1 MDFKE
6 FTDTTSENQ
15 QVKSVEQLK
24 ELFPEV
30 VEDNGKIN
38 FEKLELILAEFD
50 QVNMDDERYEFS
62 WPGKKQAIKL
72 AQTPTTAT
80 MLPLIGKSENWDET
94 ENIYIEGDNL
104 ESLKLLQKAYSDSVK
119 VIYLDPPYNTGH
131 DFVYKDSFA
140 DNIKHYF
147 EVTNQQDE
155 DGTYLSTN
163 RETDGRFHTNWLN
176 MIYPRIKLARNL
188 LTQDGVIFVSIDENE
203 VDNLIKVMNE
213 IFGEAN
219 RLAVLGWQKVYAPK
233 NQSTYFSNDYEY
245 VLAYAKSK
253 DNVKILDLPRT
264 EEMNARYKNPDNDPR
279 GDWKSGDLIAN
290 EERKGGH
297 YPVVSPSGKVFDS
310 PQGKHWSYSET
321 RMKELLAENRIW
333 FGKDGNSFPSIK
345 QFLSEMT
352 RGKKASSFLPFKD
365 YGHTDMAKK
374 DVIKL
379 FKDFEKVPFD
389 TPKPI
394 KLVSTLVRLISND
407 ENDIVLDA
415 FAGSATTADSV
426 MQLSAEDGIKRR
438 WILINLPE
446 KFASESEAYAK
457 GFENIAE
464 LGEERIRRAGVQM
477 KTEDPM
483 NVNSVDYGFKVF
495 KLGQTNFLAWDAD
508 ALNSGQT
515 NLRFESDNVK
525 QGRDNVD
532 VLYEIMLKKGID
544 LSSPVTATDV
554 PGGMLFDV
562 NFGSLFVVLGDAIDH
577 SVANKI
583 IQKRKDYVVDGLFI
597 TSNVIF
603 VDSSFSS
610 TEEKLNALSVLADGG
625 YNPDEIESI

>member
-233 NQSTYFSNDYEY
+233 NQRDR
-245 VLAYAKSK
+245 KS
-253 DNVKILDLPRT
+253 
-264 EEMNARYKNPDNDPR
+264 
-279 GDWKSGDLIAN
+279 
-290 EERKGGH
+290 
-297 YPVVSPSGKVFDS
+297 VV
-310 PQGKHWSYSET
+310 
-321 RMKELLAENRIW
+321 
-333 FGKDGNSFPSIK
+333 
-345 QFLSEMT
+345 
-352 RGKKASSFLPFKD
+352 
-365 YGHTDMAKK
+365 
-374 DVIKL
+374 
-379 FKDFEKVPFD
+379 
-389 TPKPI
+389 
-394 KLVSTLVRLISND
+394 
-407 ENDIVLDA
+407 
-415 FAGSATTADSV
+415 
-426 MQLSAEDGIKRR
+426 
-438 WILINLPE
+438 
-446 KFASESEAYAK
+446 
-457 GFENIAE
+457 
-464 LGEERIRRAGVQM
+464 
-477 KTEDPM
+477 
-483 NVNSVDYGFKVF
+483 
-495 KLGQTNFLAWDAD
+495 
-508 ALNSGQT
+508 
-515 NLRFESDNVK
+515 
-525 QGRDNVD
+525 
-532 VLYEIMLKKGID
+532 
-544 LSSPVTATDV
+544 
-554 PGGMLFDV
+554 
-562 NFGSLFVVLGDAIDH
+562 
-577 SVANKI
+577 
-583 IQKRKDYVVDGLFI
+583 
-597 TSNVIF
+597 
-603 VDSSFSS
+603 
-610 TEEKLNALSVLADGG
+610 
-625 YNPDEIESI
+625 